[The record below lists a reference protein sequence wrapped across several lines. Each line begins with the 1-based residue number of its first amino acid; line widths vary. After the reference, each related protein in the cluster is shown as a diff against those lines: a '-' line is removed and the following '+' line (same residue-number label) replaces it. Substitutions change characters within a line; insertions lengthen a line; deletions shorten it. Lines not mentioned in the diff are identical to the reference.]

1 MKIFRRERVEI
12 KWGNPTVAIKNKSL
26 QSTRGETGRIRTM
39 GSVCFGKYEKLV
51 KKHQKNVFAK
61 RIQKMRIFHLRNG
74 SL

>member
-12 KWGNPTVAIKNKSL
+12 KWGNPTVGIKNKSL

-51 KKHQKNVFAK
+51 KKH
-61 RIQKMRIFHLRNG
+61 
-74 SL
+74 